1 MIKRE
6 EERQGVNEDDESS
19 ESRPSSSLLLN
30 TDREI
35 IEQKELS
42 ESEGEKESSDEEV
55 INTNLRVLIA

>member
-6 EERQGVNEDDESS
+6 EERQGVNEDEESS

-42 ESEGEKESSDEEV
+42 EIEGE
-55 INTNLRVLIA
+55 